1 MLLQTVSVLII
12 VRNINPHEIIHKED
26 SHRVKQVNKK
36 GGKKRD
42 KKNRGHAIE
51 HNNNKTKT

>member
-1 MLLQTVSVLII
+1 MLII